1 MFDALSPARRGFVLG
16 LCGLVLLAVIA
27 AVATAL
33 IRREPAPKAVS
44 QDALGPVLLVPG
56 YGGATAALD
65 VLADALRQS
74 GRDATVVALAGDGT
88 GDLRVQAEV
97 LDDAVQRALERTGA
111 ASVDLVGYSA
121 GGVTAR
127 LWARDFGG
135 DGLARRIV
143 TLGSPHH
150 GTDLAGLA
158 ADLTPDNCPAAC
170 QQLATNSDLL
180 RSLNAKD
187 ETPDGP
193 LWVSIWST
201 DDQTV
206 VPPDS
211 ASLEGAL
218 AFSVQSICPGEVI
231 AHVDIPRTPS
241 VLEIVRFE
249 LGRADA
255 ALPTSEVCAGNR

>member
-1 MFDALSPARRGFVLG
+1 MFDALSPARRRFVLG
-16 LCGLVLLAVIA
+16 LCALATLAVIA
-27 AVATAL
+27 AVAAAL
-33 IRREPAPKAVS
+33 ISREPAPKPVS

-88 GDLRVQAEV
+88 GDLRKQAEV
-97 LDDAVQRALERTGA
+97 VDEAVQRALERTGA

-127 LWARDFGG
+127 LWARDFGS
-135 DGLARRIV
+135 GLARRIV

-158 ADLTPDNCPAAC
+158 ADVTPDKCPTAC
-170 QQLATNSDLL
+170 HQLATDSDLL
-180 RSLNAKD
+180 RALNATD

-193 LWVSIWST
+193 LWVSIWTT

-218 AFSVQSICPGEVI
+218 AFSVQSVCPGEVI
-231 AHVDIPRTPS
+231 AHADIPRTPS
-241 VLEIVRFE
+241 VLKIVLVE
-249 LGRADA
+249 LGRADPA
-255 ALPTSEVCAGNR
+255 PPTSEVCAANG

>member
-1 MFDALSPARRGFVLG
+1 MLG
-16 LCGLVLLAVIA
+16 LCALATLAVIA
-27 AVATAL
+27 AVAAAL
-33 IRREPAPKAVS
+33 IRREPAERPVS

-65 VLADALRQS
+65 VLAAALRQS

-88 GDLRVQAEV
+88 GDLREQAEV

-135 DGLARRIV
+135 GGLARRIV

-158 ADLTPDNCPAAC
+158 ADVTPDKCPTAC
-170 QQLATNSDLL
+170 QQLATDSDLL
-180 RSLNAKD
+180 RTLNAKD

-193 LWVSIWST
+193 LWVSIWTT
-201 DDQTV
+201 DDRTV

-218 AFSVQSICPGEVI
+218 DFSVQSICPGEVI
-231 AHVDIPRTPS
+231 AHADIPRTPS
-241 VLEIVRFE
+241 VLEIVLVE
-249 LGRADA
+249 LGRAEP
-255 ALPTSEVCAGNR
+255 ALPTSEVCAGNS

>member
-1 MFDALSPARRGFVLG
+1 MFNAFSPARRRFVLG
-16 LCGLVLLAVIA
+16 VCALATLAVIA
-27 AVATAL
+27 AVASAL
-33 IRREPAPKAVS
+33 ASREPATRQVS
-44 QDALGPVLLVPG
+44 QDALGPVLLIPG

-65 VLADALRQS
+65 VLADGLRQS

-88 GDLRVQAEV
+88 GDLREQAEV
-97 LDDAVQRALERTGA
+97 LDEAVQRALERTGA

-121 GGVTAR
+121 GGLTAR
-127 LWARDFGG
+127 LWARDF
-135 DGLARRIV
+135 DSGLARRIV

-150 GTDLAGLA
+150 GTNLAALA
-158 ADLTPDNCPAAC
+158 ADVTPDKCPIAC
-170 QQLATNSDLL
+170 QQMATDSDLL
-180 RSLNAKD
+180 RTLNAKD

-193 LWVSIWST
+193 LWVSIWTT

-218 AFSVQSICPGEVI
+218 DFSVQSVCPGEVI

-241 VLEIVRFE
+241 VLAIVLVE
-249 LGRADA
+249 LGRADPA
-255 ALPTSEVCAGNR
+255 RPTSEVC